1 MSLPARVRIPAG
13 AAEAELGERGSRF
26 LARAERALTVE
37 EGDAL
42 RERERRRFHG
52 ATHHVLACRPLQG
65 DPRSDDD
72 GEPAGT
78 GGRPVLDAIEALD
91 LRAVAVVVTRWY
103 GGTKLGTGGLA
114 RAYGGIAR
122 AALDRMAVVEAVPAV
137 PCEVAFEHAD
147 TGAVMRLLD
156 EAGARRGEL
165 RYGRAALVE
174 ALVPRDA
181 VEPLARRL
189 ADATAGRAR
198 VAPGE
203 GTRLLPLDGRDR
215 RTT

>member
-156 EAGARRGEL
+156 EAGGRRGEL
-165 RYGRAALVE
+165 HYGTDVVLE
-174 ALVPRDA
+174 ALVPREA
-181 VEPLARRL
+181 LSGLTAGL

-198 VAPGE
+198 VEVGE
-203 GTRLLPLDGRDR
+203 GTRLLGADAGEMRA
-215 RTT
+215 T